1 MCDYDLWFHA
11 QEISGSHVFL
21 RLNAGDVPD
30 EEDLQFVADITAYY
44 SQGRGSEQVP
54 IIYTKPESVYKPKGA
69 KPGMVVYFKE
79 TVIWG
84 QPSSLE
90 DKLYAMLIEEPIK

>member
-1 MCDYDLWFHA
+1 MIVPLSWSA
-11 QEISGSHVFL
+11 HVRNL
-21 RLNAGDVPD
+21 GIITLNAGDMPD
-30 EEDLQFVADITAYY
+30 DRDLQYTADLTAYY

-54 IIYTKPESVYKPKGA
+54 VIYTKPESVYKPKGA

-84 QPSSLE
+84 QPTTIVE
-90 DKLYAMLIEEPIK
+90 QN